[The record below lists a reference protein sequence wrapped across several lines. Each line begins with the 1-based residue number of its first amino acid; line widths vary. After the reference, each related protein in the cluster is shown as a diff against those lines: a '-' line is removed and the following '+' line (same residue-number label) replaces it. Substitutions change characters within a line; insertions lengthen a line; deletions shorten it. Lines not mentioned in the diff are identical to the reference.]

1 MPFNWLIINWMVER
15 HLLYVHILLKP
26 KLYKG
31 QQEFTPELLNILWRY
46 VLLGRGKE
54 NEYEQKVIVCSVQ
67 RTMQLGLVTAAL
79 FARRVARTWH
89 SSVLRGDYLTGDRP
103 VPTGQILAP
112 SWHKKRE
119 NLDQNLIEE
128 KDEGQVISKR
138 VIGPRCY

>member
-1 MPFNWLIINWMVER
+1 M
-15 HLLYVHILLKP
+15 
-26 KLYKG
+26 
-31 QQEFTPELLNILWRY
+31 
-46 VLLGRGKE
+46 LGRGKE

-89 SSVLRGDYLTGDRP
+89 SSVPRGDYLTGDRP

-119 NLDQNLIEE
+119 NLDQNLIE
-128 KDEGQVISKR
+128 GQVISKR